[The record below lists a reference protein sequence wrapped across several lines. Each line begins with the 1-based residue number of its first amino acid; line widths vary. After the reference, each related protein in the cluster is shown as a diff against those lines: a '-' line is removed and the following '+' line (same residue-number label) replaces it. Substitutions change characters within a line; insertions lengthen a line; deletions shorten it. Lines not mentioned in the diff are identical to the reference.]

1 MRKILKSIF
10 ALFSVAMISGCVM
23 TTSSSSMISNRD
35 SSSIQESSHIVS
47 EITFEEFEYYMNK
60 DYIKDPYNSVELRI
74 STTDSDEITLRQ
86 SSKYGKNI
94 LGEFVDTGGV
104 GLNARVYYVY
114 INELSSFFEKNLDQ
128 NTEIKY
134 YKSFDTIELFKHME
148 LKDDSIEYIEEVRY
162 VFDTTYGLIQKRL
175 YTSINKISGK
185 EYVTQG
191 VEELIYSE
199 EILPNVPVPDS
210 DKIEVVFWHTMNS
223 MSQEYLNAFI
233 KTFEEENPDIKV
245 THAAQGGYT
254 DIESKILK
262 AIPAK
267 TTPTMAFCY
276 PDHVANYIKSGSAV
290 KLNDYISNAEYGLTA
305 EELKDYQD
313 AGFWSEGSESY
324 GKDGSVYSVPFSKS
338 TEVLFM
344 NTTWMKKNKF
354 TVDETETGAPIVPQ
368 TWTEMWDLCKKIK
381 DAHPTI
387 TPLGY
392 DSDDNMFITLCEQY
406 GIPYTSI
413 DANGKG
419 SIDFN
424 NDQAKALITELKG
437 YYDKGYFV
445 TKGTLPNNS
454 YTSTK
459 FKEEQLIMSIGSTSH
474 TSQYIPLLGGEL
486 AFDVDVREIPQAN
499 PDTPKVIAQGPSIT
513 FFKNDKITDE
523 QVKASWKFY
532 KHITNAY
539 NSAVYAILTGFEPV
553 NEAAYDSYIYQRYL
567 NSTGEDADLFVDVA
581 NLTAT
586 SKFKKSYFFTKAF
599 KGSSV
604 ARQQV
609 GGIITNVML
618 DTKTVDTA
626 FKEAEELAKFMS
638 S

>member
-1 MRKILKSIF
+1 MNFKKLPKF
-10 ALFSVAMISGCVM
+10 ALLALLSCATFSACSGE
-23 TTSSSSMISNRD
+23 TDNR
-35 SSSIQESSHIVS
+35 
-47 EITFEEFEYYMNK
+47 T
-60 DYIKDPYNSVELRI
+60 
-74 STTDSDEITLRQ
+74 
-86 SSKYGKNI
+86 
-94 LGEFVDTGGV
+94 
-104 GLNARVYYVY
+104 
-114 INELSSFFEKNLDQ
+114 
-128 NTEIKY
+128 
-134 YKSFDTIELFKHME
+134 
-148 LKDDSIEYIEEVRY
+148 
-162 VFDTTYGLIQKRL
+162 
-175 YTSINKISGK
+175 
-185 EYVTQG
+185 
-191 VEELIYSE
+191 
-199 EILPNVPVPDS
+199 
-210 DKIEVVFWHTMNS
+210 EVVFWHTMGATN
-223 MSQEYLNAFI
+223 QEYLNAFI

-254 DIESKILK
+254 DIESKLLK

-354 TVDETETGAPIVPQ
+354 TVDGTETGAPIVPK

-459 FKEEQLIMSIGSTSH
+459 FTEEQLIMSIGSTGG
-474 TSQYIPLLGGEL
+474 TKYNIPTTDNGAT
-486 AFDVDVREIPQAN
+486 AFEVDVFRIPQAN
-499 PDTPKVIAQGPSIT
+499 PEAPKVISQGPSIT

-539 NSAVYAILTGFEPV
+539 NSAAYAIYTGYEPV
-553 NEAAYDSYIYQRYL
+553 RQSAYDSDIYKEHLAGQ
-567 NSTGEDADLFVDVA
+567 SGVDKLFVEVA

-586 SKFKKSYFFTKAF
+586 EEIKKAYFFSPVF
-599 KGSSV
+599 VGSSV

-609 GGIITNVML
+609 GGIITQVML
-618 DTKTVDTA
+618 GEKDVAKA
-626 FKEAEELAKFMS
+626 FNDAENETIFSLA
-638 S
+638 